1 MDVICLYCTVRARKR
16 SVTQASG
23 TTGDDDEP
31 PELSRCPTPVDESAF
46 PQLVSTLPLP
56 TKADYH
62 ETNSSDPPS
71 LTRSLP
77 EDECTSKDASK
88 AVGGRG
94 GGASAETKDVSADQR
109 DFVVTRSSVRR
120 VGSPDDTLDSMSS
133 LESNCDCAMPTL
145 TADNDSSYGSSCGRA
160 GVSTSDSEATAG
172 SETETEK
179 TVKMSIVKICDI
191 C

>member
-1 MDVICLYCTVRARKR
+1 VRKRKR
-16 SVTQASG
+16 SATQASV

-31 PELSRCPTPVDESAF
+31 PELSRCPTPVDESVF
-46 PQLVSTLPLP
+46 PQLISTLPLS

-77 EDECTSKDASK
+77 EDEFVTTDASK
-88 AVGGRG
+88 TGGRG
-94 GGASAETKDVSADQR
+94 IGVSEAKDVTDTR
-109 DFVVTRSSVRR
+109 DFVMTRSSVRR

-133 LESNCDCAMPTL
+133 SECDCPMPTL
-145 TADNDSSYGSSCGRA
+145 IADNDSSYGSSCDRA
-160 GVSTSDSEATAG
+160 GGPTSDSETTAG
-172 SETETEK
+172 CEVETEK
-179 TVKMSIVKICDI
+179 TGKMPIIKSCDV